1 MTLCARC
8 LSRAGPSSLRARA
21 TNQAAQPP
29 PLTNRGARV
38 ICAPLIQVVP
48 PKSWKSLDRALT
60 NLHRYEAVA
69 FTSVN
74 AVDFFFLRCRK
85 LLGRKPVPPRV
96 LAVVGAQRRT
106 PSPQMAGVVPSCLR
120 TPRRGLARILRVSRG
135 GRVLIPS
142 AERGLDVLAKS
153 LRAAGARVTV
163 AVAYR
168 TVADALGRRT
178 LRRALALGAD
188 AVTFASGSAA
198 VLGAHD
204 VALSGAAAIS
214 IGPTT
219 AVSSPLSGR
228 RSRRRRQASRPR
240 VVRRGRRVRVT
251 GPPMTRASLLKTTLL
266 RAGQV
271 LSRHFG
277 KVSYKQKRRADLLTI
292 ADLESQ
298 KTILDA
304 IRRAFPGDDF
314 KAEEDEVK
322 LTGADYLWII
332 DPLDG
337 TTNYA
342 HGYPAFC
349 VSIGVLKKAK
359 RFWGGVYDPFRKEL
373 FLARK
378 GRGTTLNGN
387 ELRVSRTRRIT
398 DSLLITGFAYDRA
411 ERADFYLARF
421 KAFMTRCHDVRRS
434 GSVRPRHGVDRGR
447 TRGRILGVRIES
459 LGRR

>member
-1 MTLCARC
+1 
-8 LSRAGPSSLRARA
+8 
-21 TNQAAQPP
+21 
-29 PLTNRGARV
+29 
-38 ICAPLIQVVP
+38 
-48 PKSWKSLDRALT
+48 
-60 NLHRYEAVA
+60 
-69 FTSVN
+69 
-74 AVDFFFLRCRK
+74 
-85 LLGRKPVPPRV
+85 
-96 LAVVGAQRRT
+96 
-106 PSPQMAGVVPSCLR
+106 
-120 TPRRGLARILRVSRG
+120 
-135 GRVLIPS
+135 
-142 AERGLDVLAKS
+142 
-153 LRAAGARVTV
+153 
-163 AVAYR
+163 
-168 TVADALGRRT
+168 
-178 LRRALALGAD
+178 
-188 AVTFASGSAA
+188 
-198 VLGAHD
+198 
-204 VALSGAAAIS
+204 
-214 IGPTT
+214 
-219 AVSSPLSGR
+219 
-228 RSRRRRQASRPR
+228 
-240 VVRRGRRVRVT
+240 
-251 GPPMTRASLLKTTLL
+251 MTRASLLKTTLL

-349 VSIGVLKKAK
+349 VSIGVLKKGEA
-359 RFWGGVYDPFRKEL
+359 FLGGVYDPFRKEL

-434 GSVRPRHGVDRGR
+434 GSAALDMAWIAAGR
-447 TRGRILGVRIES
+447 ADGFWEYELNPWDVAAGLLLVQEAGGRVTDFNGKQWNGWNLMGKRTLATNGRVHAEMLAILRRI
-459 LGRR
+459 R